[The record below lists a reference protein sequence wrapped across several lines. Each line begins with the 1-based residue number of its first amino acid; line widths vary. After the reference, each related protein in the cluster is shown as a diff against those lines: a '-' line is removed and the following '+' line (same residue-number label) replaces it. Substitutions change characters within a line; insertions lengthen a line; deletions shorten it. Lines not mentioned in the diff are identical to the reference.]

1 VALDTNELIR
11 RGKQELADGSGSA
24 PKTLERARRKLLA
37 ERDIQGLEHLRKL
50 VASVDDGGDLAY
62 AVEQNLRFLTRRAQA
77 RSSPPSAPAQ
87 PSRRDGPRDFLFGD
101 PRRPRS
107 LALALVTAIA
117 MFPLAWVALLVV
129 YGLGSNDPAT
139 QHAERVIVVLAA
151 IPAVLGLA
159 AALLDWR
166 GARRSYPPDARGAL
180 VGREGV
186 LCGIAVLAVL
196 GAAAALGVLLWNTF
210 V

>member
-1 VALDTNELIR
+1 VTLDTNELIQ
-11 RGKQELADGSGSA
+11 RGERELADGSGSA

-37 ERDIQGLEHLRKL
+37 QRDVEGLERLREL
-50 VASVDDGGDLAY
+50 VARLDDDGLAY
-62 AVEQNLRFLTRRAQA
+62 AVEQNLRFLRRREAA
-77 RSSPPSAPAQ
+77 RSGRPTTPAPAITQ
-87 PSRRDGPRDFLFGD
+87 EGPKDFLFGD

-107 LALALVTAIA
+107 LALALVTAIVI
-117 MFPLAWVALLVV
+117 FPVAWVALLVV

-139 QHAERVIVVLAA
+139 QHGERVIVVLAA
-151 IPAVLGLA
+151 IPAVIGLLA
-159 AALLDWR
+159 AVLDWR

-186 LCGIAVLAVL
+186 VCGAAVLVVL
-196 GAAAALGVLLWNTF
+196 GAATALGVVLWNSF